1 MMKND
6 VLVRI
11 YTQPL
16 FELAVESNSLEAV
29 GNELKALAEL
39 FQQVPLL
46 VEYLESPSVSR
57 SAKLELIRKTYDK
70 PPSQYLLNFLELVLR
85 KGRQEILPYAW
96 DTFKQLWDDYNQ
108 HLEVKAVTAVA
119 LTEPQKK
126 ALSEKLAKRTGKK
139 VTVKNILDP
148 SVLGGLRLQIG
159 HQLLDATIVSLLS
172 NLKYSLLRR

>member
-1 MMKND
+1 MKND

-16 FELAVESNSLEAV
+16 FELAVESNSLNAV
-29 GNELKALAEL
+29 GSELEALAKL
-39 FQQVPLL
+39 FQQVPVL
-46 VEYLESPSVSR
+46 VEYLESPGVSR
-57 SAKLELIRKTYDK
+57 TAKLELIRKTYDQ
-70 PPSQYLLNFLELVLR
+70 PPSQFLMNFLDLVLR

-96 DTFKQLWDDYNQ
+96 DAFKQLWDDYNQ
-108 HLEVKAVTAVA
+108 HLEVKAVTAVE

-126 ALSEKLAKRTGKK
+126 ALAEKIAQRTGKK

-148 SVLGGLRLQIG
+148 TVLGGLRLQIG

-172 NLKYSLLRR
+172 NLKYSLLRK

>member
-1 MMKND
+1 MKND

-16 FELAVESNSLEAV
+16 FELAVESNSLDAI
-29 GNELKALAEL
+29 GNEMKALAEL
-39 FQQVPLL
+39 FRRVPLL
-46 VEYLESPSVSR
+46 EEYMESPGVSR
-57 SAKLELIRKTYDK
+57 EAKLELIRKAYDK
-70 PPSQYLLNFLELVLR
+70 PPSDYLMNFLDLVLR
-85 KGRQEILPYAW
+85 KGRQEILPHVW
-96 DTFKQLWDDYNQ
+96 DAFKQLWDDYNQ
-108 HLEVKAVTAVA
+108 QLEVKAVTAVE

-126 ALSEKLAKRTGKK
+126 ALAEKLAQRTGKK
-139 VTVKNILDP
+139 VIVKNILDP